1 MRRSQSAYGRESGP
15 ASDVFVAV
23 AYVGAGIAAI
33 LVLVA
38 ALSGGGEAAS
48 TAAETPQDPAPLI
61 RAELEDRSALA
72 LAWKQ
77 TLRDVCENL
86 DLQAEGLAPSCRT
99 GAITLDDRLFDEP
112 TSAQLSEEGMR
123 KVQLAMPILL
133 ETLRRNDDVWRN
145 IESIELRGHAD
156 PRARRDPYIT
166 NLVGSHQRPLGVMIY
181 LSSEWALSA
190 RDREDMQRL
199 AVISASSFSRPPKTC
214 PEQNRSCYPFWRRVE
229 VIPHMRGERLP
240 DDMQHLVERVDALL
254 PRPDEGV

>member
-1 MRRSQSAYGRESGP
+1 MRRSQSAFGRESGP
-15 ASDVFVAV
+15 ANDVFVAV
-23 AYVGAGIAAI
+23 AYIGAGIAAI
-33 LVLVA
+33 FVLVA
-38 ALSGGGEAAS
+38 ALSSGGEAAP
-48 TAAETPQDPAPLI
+48 TAEASSDTTPLI

-72 LAWKQ
+72 LQWKQ

-99 GAITLDDRLFDEP
+99 GAITLDDRLFDDP
-112 TSAQLSEEGMR
+112 TSAQLSEDGMR

-166 NLVGSHQRPLGVMIY
+166 NLVGSQQRPLGVMIY
-181 LSSEWALSA
+181 LSSEWALTA

-199 AVISASSFSRPPKTC
+199 AIVSSSSFARPPKTC
-214 PEQNRSCYPFWRRVE
+214 PEQNRTCYPFWRRVE